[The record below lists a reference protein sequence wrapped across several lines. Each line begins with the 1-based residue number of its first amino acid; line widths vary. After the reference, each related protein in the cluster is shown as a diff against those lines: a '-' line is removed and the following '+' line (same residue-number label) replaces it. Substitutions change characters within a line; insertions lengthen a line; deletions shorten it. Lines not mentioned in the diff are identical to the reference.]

1 MNLWRGKC
9 IGYGFERTGVL
20 GVGKFKPG
28 KSRYVVHKKIQGVKY
43 MKYQVVTSD
52 GNICFDG
59 QLFDSTEEAWEHV
72 FESHRKD
79 VKIRNDEYVI
89 LSKYD
94 LVEVD

>member
-1 MNLWRGKC
+1 
-9 IGYGFERTGVL
+9 
-20 GVGKFKPG
+20 
-28 KSRYVVHKKIQGVKY
+28 

-52 GNICFDG
+52 GDICFDG
-59 QLFDSTEEAWEHV
+59 QLFDTTAEAWEHV